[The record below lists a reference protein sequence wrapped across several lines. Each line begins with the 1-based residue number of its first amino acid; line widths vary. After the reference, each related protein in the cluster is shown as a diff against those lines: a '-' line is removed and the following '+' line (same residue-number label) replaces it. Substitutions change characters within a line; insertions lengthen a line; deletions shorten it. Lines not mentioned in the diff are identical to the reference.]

1 MLFTLLLGFAA
12 QGHTQEATTGAVAL
26 DEATSEA
33 IATAKKNGN
42 RVVELQT
49 NLGLLHLE
57 LFTEKAP
64 KSVANFIA
72 YVESEFY
79 NGTVFHRV
87 IEGFMIQGGGMDL
100 RLEAKETRDP
110 VQNEADNGLKNEK
123 FTIAMARTGDPHS
136 ATAQFFINTADNGF
150 LDHKSKTPSGWG
162 YAVIGKLIGGKA
174 IAEWMSKAP
183 TGPAGPFPSDVPA
196 IPLVIEKAVVL

>member
-1 MLFTLLLGFAA
+1 MLFSFLLGFAIPGQA
-12 QGHTQEATTGAVAL
+12 QEPTDTTATL
-26 DEATSEA
+26 DEATSSA
-33 IATAKKNGN
+33 IALAKKNGN

-64 KSVANFIA
+64 KSVANFIS

-123 FTIAMARTGDPHS
+123 FTVAMARTGDPHS

-162 YAVIGKLIGGKA
+162 YAVIGKLIGGNA

-183 TGPAGPFPSDVPA
+183 TGPAGPFPSDVPV
-196 IPLVIEKAVVL
+196 IPLVIEKAGVL